1 MKQLI
6 IFGPPGVGKGTQA
19 ELIAEKLNIAH
30 FSTGQI
36 LRDAVSNK
44 TDLGNKAKVIMDSG
58 ALVPDD
64 IMIGIVKD
72 ALSSPDIKTGFL
84 LDGFPRT
91 LKQAESLETIFDELQ
106 FNNVI
111 VISLVADDDEIVKR
125 LLLRGRSDD
134 TEETIK
140 FRLKIY
146 KEQTSPIL
154 AHYDGNYTIIE
165 INGIGDIEEINSN
178 ILKHLI

>member
-19 ELIAEKLNIAH
+19 ELIAKKLNIAH

-36 LRDAVSNK
+36 LKDSVANRTNHK
-44 TDLGNKAKVIMDSG
+44 KKAKEIMDSG
-58 ALVPDD
+58 ALVPDE

-72 ALSSPDIKTGFL
+72 ALSSPDIKNGFL

-91 LKQAESLETIFDELQ
+91 LKQAEALETIFKELQ
-106 FNNVI
+106 FNNVV
-111 VISLVADDDEIVKR
+111 VISLTANDDEIVKR

-140 FRLKIY
+140 HRLNVY
-146 KEQTSPIL
+146 LEQTSKALNRSIL
-154 AHYDGNYTIIE
+154 
-165 INGIGDIEEINSN
+165 
-178 ILKHLI
+178 ILSM